1 MLARLVPSCVEPTEM
16 SYLNV
21 QFGKFAAD
29 SVADRGRMRVVI
41 KVSRNGAAIS
51 WSNRIAA
58 AADLAFD
65 VRCLR
70 LRCLQSCLSQN
81 RPAALGGIFLPIDR
95 RDMRRVS
102 IEIWPADPKL
112 RLVRIDPL
120 PQLLA

>member
-1 MLARLVPSCVEPTEM
+1 M

-29 SVADRGRMRVVI
+29 SVADRGRRRVVI

-102 IEIWPADPKL
+102 IELWPAGIGMAAGRGECANTGL
-112 RLVRIDPL
+112 RVQQCEQR
-120 PQLLA
+120 

>member
-1 MLARLVPSCVEPTEM
+1 M

-21 QFGKFAAD
+21 QFGKVAAD
-29 SVADRGRMRVVI
+29 SVADRGRRRVVI

-70 LRCLQSCLSQN
+70 LLFTILPFAK
-81 RPAALGGIFLPIDR
+81 PAGRAWRHIPSHRSPRHAEGLD
-95 RDMRRVS
+95 RDMAGR
-102 IEIWPADPKL
+102 
-112 RLVRIDPL
+112 
-120 PQLLA
+120 PQAPSRAHRSTSTA